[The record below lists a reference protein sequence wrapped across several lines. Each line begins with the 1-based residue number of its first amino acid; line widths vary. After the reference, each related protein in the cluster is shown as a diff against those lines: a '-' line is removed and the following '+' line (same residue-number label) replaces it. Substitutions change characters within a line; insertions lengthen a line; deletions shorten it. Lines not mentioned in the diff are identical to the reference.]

1 MSRVHP
7 SRTRLD
13 WGVLAM
19 LLLAGGVARAEPA
32 PKKKAVIR
40 LDELAVEGRIQRPQA
55 FYVLPRSSLNYQGL
69 DRQESF
75 LPKIS
80 KLLEQEPF

>member
-1 MSRVHP
+1 MA
-7 SRTRLD
+7 RLHWPFVSTL
-13 WGVLAM
+13 WGAVVVLVA
-19 LLLAGGVARAEPA
+19 LAGVVRAEPA
-32 PKKKAVIR
+32 PKKTAVIR